1 MNDDRADAPA
11 TRLVWDLPVRVTH
24 WSLVACVAGSWA
36 THYAGAGW
44 FAWHQRCGQ
53 AVLVLASFRILWG
66 FVGTRHARFAS
77 FLRGPH
83 QVLDFLRRR
92 GPEEGPGHNPL
103 GALSVV
109 AMLALLLLQAVSGL
123 FANDEIAL
131 SGPLYGWIS
140 QATSNRVT
148 SLHHANADWL
158 LVLLVLHVA
167 TVLWYAL
174 ARRKPLVKAMIT
186 GRKPASAVPPGDE
199 LAGSRLMLAAAIAAA
214 LAGLLALAIRAA
226 PQAVIS
232 PY

>member
-1 MNDDRADAPA
+1 MNDDRADAAA
-11 TRLVWDLPVRVTH
+11 TRLVWDLPVRITH

-36 THYAGAGW
+36 THYAGAEW

-77 FLRGPH
+77 FLRGPR
-83 QVLDFLRRR
+83 QVIDYVRRC
-92 GPEEGPGHNPL
+92 GPEEGAGHNPL

-140 QATSNRVT
+140 QAASNRVT
-148 SLHHANADWL
+148 ALHHANADWL

-167 TVLWYAL
+167 SVLWFAL
-174 ARRKPLVKAMIT
+174 ARRKPLVKAMLT
-186 GRKPASAVPPGDE
+186 GRKPAAAVRPGE
-199 LAGSRLMLAAAIAAA
+199 EIAGSRLLLAAAIVAA

-226 PQAVIS
+226 PEAVIS
-232 PY
+232 LY